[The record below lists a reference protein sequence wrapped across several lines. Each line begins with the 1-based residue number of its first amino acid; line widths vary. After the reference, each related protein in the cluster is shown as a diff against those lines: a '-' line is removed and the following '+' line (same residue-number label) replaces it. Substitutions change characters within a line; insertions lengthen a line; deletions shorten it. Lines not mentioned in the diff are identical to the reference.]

1 MIENRNVYLDVET
14 VPDSRPGALERAK
27 ERIKVPGNYSKP
39 DTIAK
44 YIEEN
49 AEAAHRKTSLNGDY
63 GEILMIGFA
72 FGDEEPQVLW
82 RPIDAGLEGERSILR
97 EFWRVVDHHAQAN
110 PLWVG
115 HYVASFD
122 LRFLFKRSIIQR
134 VRATRTI
141 RPDYKPWSSDVAD
154 TSYLWT
160 GEANQGIKLDE
171 LAAILNLPSP
181 KDVLDGSEVY
191 DAALR
196 GEYDAIADYN
206 MGDVRTVREIYRLIG
221 SLDIGY
227 EE

>member
-14 VPDSRPGALERAK
+14 IPSQARDAFERARA
-27 ERIKVPGNYSKP
+27 RISAPSNYKDP
-39 DTIAK
+39 EKIAAYVNEK
-44 YIEEN
+44 
-49 AEAAHRKTSLNGDY
+49 ADEAYRKTSLDGSY
-63 GEILMIGFA
+63 GELLMIGFA
-72 FGDEEPQVLW
+72 FGDGEPRVLA
-82 RPIDAGLEGERSILR
+82 RTIGEGLEGERRILQ
-97 EFWRVVDHHAQAN
+97 EFWSVIDHHAQAN

-141 RPDYKPWSSDVAD
+141 RPDYKPWSNDVAD

-171 LAAILNLPSP
+171 LASILNLPSP
-181 KDVLDGSEVY
+181 KDILDGSEVF

-196 GEYDAIADYN
+196 GEYDAIANYN